1 MEVRQNMDGIGM
13 IPGLACLYMM
23 KMVSWKDI
31 TYLVQEY

>member
-1 MEVRQNMDGIGM
+1 MDGIGM
-13 IPGLACLYMM
+13 IPGLAFCLYMM